1 MKKAMTVLGLGAAAV
16 AISVSN
22 ASAMEQAQTTTDI
35 NLRQD
40 PSATSNK
47 VSELKAG
54 ANLQVKETKDGWTKV
69 QTEDGQNGWVSGYYV
84 SDGESANKE
93 TAQSIDANSQA
104 EKDQNVQT
112 ENVADPASKE
122 NNTNIV
128 NNSNAA
134 NTNSANV
141 NNANTNT
148 NSVNTGAN
156 ASTQNN
162 TTNSENADGSKYIKE
177 SSKDSKQPGK
187 VTSNGKLK
195 STGALN
201 VRVGPSVSNGVS
213 SVIYKGEIFK
223 VVERASNGW
232 VKVVLNDGTT
242 GWANGKYIDL
252 TDEVDNTN
260 ITDYNK
266 KPDKTP
272 EKTPSKDTGKAEE
285 TVVAQNA
292 AKTNHGKV
300 NSAVGLNVRAGAG
313 TNTSVLTT
321 LTNNSVVNIIGEENG
336 WYKVKLDNGSIGYVG
351 AKYITKTSSDSV
363 SNIKESTETTTKPSS
378 QVANQGSTEAS
389 KKVVDVAQSLLG
401 VKYSWGGTTTAGFD
415 CSGFTQYVYK
425 NALGIDIPRVSR
437 DQARAGTAVSMNNK
451 RAGDLLYF
459 DTMGTGRTSHVGI
472 YLGDGK
478 FIHASGTAT
487 RPEYVK
493 ISSLSERWVNCLG
506 ARRFA

>member
-54 ANLQVKETKDGWTKV
+54 ANLQVHETKDGWTKV
-69 QTEDGQNGWVSGYYV
+69 QTEDGQSGWVSGYYV
-84 SDGESANKE
+84 SGEESADNNA
-93 TAQSIDANSQA
+93 AQNTGA
-104 EKDQNVQT
+104 ESQT
-112 ENVADPASKE
+112 ETTQNAQTV
-122 NNTNIV
+122 NTDKN
-128 NNSNAA
+128 A
-134 NTNSANV
+134 NTNTV
-141 NNANTNT
+141 NNANTT
-148 NSVNTGAN
+148 ESAT
-156 ASTQNN
+156 S
-162 TTNSENADGSKYIKE
+162 SETVDGSKYIKE
-177 SSKDSKQPGK
+177 SNKDGNQAGK
-187 VTSNGKLK
+187 ITSNGKLK

-201 VRVGPSVSNGVS
+201 VRVGPSTSNDVS

-232 VKVVLNDGTT
+232 VKVILNDGST
-242 GWANGKYIDL
+242 GWASGKYIDL

-260 ITDYNK
+260 ITSYNK
-266 KPDKTP
+266 KS
-272 EKTPSKDTGKAEE
+272 EKETAKAEE
-285 TVVAQNA
+285 TVNQTAQ
-292 AKTNHGKV
+292 TNQGKV
-300 NSAVGLNVRAGAG
+300 NSSVGLNVRSGAG
-313 TNTSVLTT
+313 TNNSVVTT

-351 AKYITKTSSDSV
+351 ASYITKTNNAPV
-363 SNIKESTETTTKPSS
+363 SNIKESTETVSSS
-378 QVANQGSTEAS
+378 QVANQGSTEAAQ
-389 KKVVDVAQSLLG
+389 KVVDVAQSLLG
-401 VKYSWGGTTTAGFD
+401 VKYSWGGTTTSGFD

-425 NALGIDIPRVSR
+425 NAIGVNIPRVSR
-437 DQARAGTAVSMNNK
+437 DQANAGSAVSMSNAK
-451 RAGDLLYF
+451 AGDLLYF
-459 DTMGTGRTSHVGI
+459 DTMGAGRTSHVGI

-487 RPEYVK
+487 RPEHVK

>member
-1 MKKAMTVLGLGAAAV
+1 MTVLGLGAAAV

-22 ASAMEQAQTTTDI
+22 SSAMEQAQTTTDI

-47 VSELKAG
+47 VSELRAG
-54 ANLQVKETKDGWTKV
+54 SNLQVKETKDGWTKV

-84 SDGESANKE
+84 SDGESASKK
-93 TAQSIDANSQA
+93 TAQSVEFNSLA
-104 EKDQNVQT
+104 EKDQDVHA
-112 ENVADPASKE
+112 ENVADLASKE
-122 NNTNIV
+122 NNKNTV
-128 NNSNAA
+128 NSSNVA

-141 NNANTNT
+141 NNANN
-148 NSVNTGAN
+148 VNTGAN
-156 ASTQNN
+156 SSTQNN

-177 SSKDSKQPGK
+177 SSKDFKQLGK

-195 STGALN
+195 STVALN

-223 VVERASNGW
+223 VVERSSNGW

-266 KPDKTP
+266 KLDQTT
-272 EKTPSKDTGKAEE
+272 ENTPSKDTTKIDE
-285 TVVAQNA
+285 TVLAQNV

-300 NSAVGLNVRAGAG
+300 NSAVGLNVRVGAG

-363 SNIKESTETTTKPSS
+363 SNIKESTENTKPSS
-378 QVANQGSTEAS
+378 QLADKGSTEVS
-389 KKVVDVAQSLLG
+389 KKVVDLAQSLLG
-401 VKYSWGGTTTAGFD
+401 IKYSWGGTTTAGFD

-437 DQARAGTAVSMNNK
+437 DQAKAGTEVLMNSK
-451 RAGDLLYF
+451 MAGDLLYF

-487 RPEYVK
+487 RPEHVK

-506 ARRFA
+506 ARRFV

>member
-54 ANLQVKETKDGWTKV
+54 ANLQVQETKDGWTKV

-84 SDGESANKE
+84 SGEDNKE
-93 TAQSIDANSQA
+93 TAQTNDADSQA
-104 EKDQNVQT
+104 EANQNVQT
-112 ENVADPASKE
+112 ENTAEANNQTTNNENNAV
-122 NNTNIV
+122 NNTN
-128 NNSNAA
+128 
-134 NTNSANV
+134 T
-141 NNANTNT
+141 TNT
-148 NSVNTGAN
+148 TNNN
-156 ASTQNN
+156 ASTTNNNVNTEANSAQNG
-162 TTNSENADGSKYIKE
+162 SAKEENVDGSKYIKE
-177 SSKDSKQPGK
+177 SSKDDNKPAK
-187 VTSNGKLK
+187 VTSNGKLN
-195 STGALN
+195 STAALN

-223 VVERASNGW
+223 VVEKAPNGW

-252 TDEVDNTN
+252 TEEEDKTN

-266 KPDKTP
+266 KPEQDA
-272 EKTPSKDTGKAEE
+272 SKDTSKDDPKVEE
-285 TVVAQNA
+285 TVVSQEA
-292 AKTNHGKV
+292 AKTNQGKV
-300 NSAVGLNVRAGAG
+300 NSSVGLNVRAGAG

-321 LTNNSVVNIIGEENG
+321 LKNNSVVNIIGEENG

-351 AKYITKTSSDSV
+351 ANYITKTSSDSV
-363 SNIKESTETTTKPSS
+363 TNIKESTETTTSNS
-378 QVANQGSTEAS
+378 QVANQGSTEAA

-425 NALGIDIPRVSR
+425 NALGINIPRVSR
-437 DQARAGTAVSMNNK
+437 DQAKAGTGVAVNQAK
-451 RAGDLLYF
+451 AGDLLYF
-459 DTMGTGRTSHVGI
+459 DTMGNGTTSHVGI
-472 YLGDGK
+472 YLGEGK
-478 FIHASGTAT
+478 FIHASGTAS

>member
-84 SDGESANKE
+84 SDADSASKE
-93 TAQSIDANSQA
+93 DAQNSNVNSQP
-104 EKDQNVQT
+104 EVNQNAQT

-122 NNTNIV
+122 ENANKNKADKNNVNTNK
-128 NNSNAA
+128 A
-134 NTNSANV
+134 NTA
-141 NNANTNT
+141 TNT
-148 NSVNTGAN
+148 SA
-156 ASTQNN
+156 QNN
-162 TTNSENADGSKYIKE
+162 ISKDENVDGSKYVKE
-177 SSKDSKQPGK
+177 SSKGSKQAEKPA
-187 VTSNGKLK
+187 SNGKLK
-195 STGALN
+195 STGSLN

-223 VVERASNGW
+223 VVEKAPNGW

-260 ITDYNK
+260 IADFNK
-266 KPDKTP
+266 KPNKTSAKDNQ
-272 EKTPSKDTGKAEE
+272 KTEE
-285 TVVAQNA
+285 TVSSKDEV
-292 AKTNHGKV
+292 KTNHGKV
-300 NSAVGLNVRAGAG
+300 NSSVGLNVRAGAG
-313 TNTSVLTT
+313 TNTAVLKT
-321 LTNNSVVNIIGEENG
+321 LNNNSEVNIIGEENG
-336 WYKVKLDNGSIGYVG
+336 WYKVKLDDGSIGYVG
-351 AKYITKTSSDSV
+351 AKYITKTDKNSP
-363 SNIKESTETTTKPSS
+363 SNIKESSETTNSS
-378 QVANQGSTEAS
+378 SKLPNQASTDAS
-389 KKVVDVAQSLLG
+389 KKIVDVAQSLLG
-401 VKYSWGGTTTAGFD
+401 IKYSWGGTTTAGFD

-425 NALGIDIPRVSR
+425 HALGIDIPRVSR
-437 DQARAGTAVSMNNK
+437 DQANAGTAVSMNNK
-451 RAGDLLYF
+451 KAGDLLYF
-459 DTMGTGRTSHVGI
+459 DTMGSGRTSHVGI

-478 FIHASGTAT
+478 FIHASGTAS
-487 RPEYVK
+487 RPECVK